1 VGVVHLCERRGRPCT
16 DQGASQTWEINNLPH
31 ASGGRRPLRS
41 TAVTGPV
48 LHALRQCW
56 RCWRCDCCP
65 RAWHACVPVVYG
77 QASVRALAFTPPAP
91 RSEGSKAAAVA
102 RNRAGRLFCLVRRG
116 HSGRALSRP
125 AHVRPSLQLHSLSP
139 VCGRPIACSS
149 AFYIGIARAAPAAAP
164 YCSRRNGSQTAC
176 CSPTKAGPVA
186 VHARDAW
193 GRARQRFMLIGH
205 RLVDFSSI
213 PDTLRFR
220 ATRIPRRRKRTLAHI
235 PSTPGSTRTKAN
247 LDRER
252 AIYHALVVSSVGRAV
267 DHPRMRSFLTRLART
282 STVRDL
288 VNTYVDTL
296 RAANHTTSSC
306 AVRTHTCG

>member
-1 VGVVHLCERRGRPCT
+1 M
-16 DQGASQTWEINNLPH
+16 
-31 ASGGRRPLRS
+31 
-41 TAVTGPV
+41 
-48 LHALRQCW
+48 
-56 RCWRCDCCP
+56 
-65 RAWHACVPVVYG
+65 
-77 QASVRALAFTPPAP
+77 RALAFTPPAP
-91 RSEGSKAAAVA
+91 RAEGSKAAAVA

-205 RLVDFSSI
+205 RLMDFSSI

-252 AIYHALVVSSVGRAV
+252 AIYHASGRIFCGQGRRPSANAFV
-267 DHPRMRSFLTRLART
+267 LDAFSPNKYGTRSGKHLRGYAPRSQPHHQLLRSANPHLRLSR
-282 STVRDL
+282 L
-288 VNTYVDTL
+288 Q
-296 RAANHTTSSC
+296 
-306 AVRTHTCG
+306 